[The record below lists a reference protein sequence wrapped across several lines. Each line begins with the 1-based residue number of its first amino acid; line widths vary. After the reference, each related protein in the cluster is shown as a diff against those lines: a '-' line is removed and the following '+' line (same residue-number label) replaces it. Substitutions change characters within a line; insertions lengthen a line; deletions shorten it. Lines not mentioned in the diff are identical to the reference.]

1 MELTVDGVKLHLQ
14 RKGSGPPLLFLHG
27 AGGVPRWLPFFDE
40 LAAQFD
46 LIVPD
51 HPGFGASEDPGWIRS
66 VRDIALFYL
75 DALEQMDLEGVHVVG
90 HSVGGWIAAQSAVYD
105 CSRFASLTLIAP
117 AGVRLKGVPMGD
129 PFFWGAEEAVRNLYF
144 DQRFADEQLA
154 QPPSGEE
161 LERTLKNRFTFAKLA
176 WQPRLF
182 DPDLEKWL
190 RRAKVPAQV
199 IWGEADKLI
208 PAQYGELWAQRLPQG
223 KLIKVREAGHL
234 PHLERPQ
241 EVARR
246 VKELAR

>member
-1 MELTVDGVKLHLQ
+1 LQ

-27 AGGVPRWLPFFDE
+27 AGGVPRWLPFFDD

-51 HPGFGASEDPGWIRS
+51 HPGFGASDDPDWIRS
-66 VRDIALFYL
+66 VRDLALFYL
-75 DALEQMDLEGVHVVG
+75 DALDEMRLERVHVVG
-90 HSVGGWIAAQSAVYD
+90 HSIGGWIAAQMAVYD

-117 AGVRLKGVPMGD
+117 AGLRVKGVPMGD

-154 QPPSGEE
+154 HPPMGDE
-161 LERTLKNRFTFAKLA
+161 LERALKNRFSFAKLA

-190 RRAKVPAQV
+190 RRVKVPAQV
-199 IWGEADKLI
+199 IWGESDKVI
-208 PAQYGELWAQRLPQG
+208 PAQYGDLWAQRLPQA
-223 KLIKVREAGHL
+223 KFSKVDKAGHL
-234 PHLERPQ
+234 PHVERP
-241 EVARR
+241 EVVARL
-246 VKELAR
+246 VKELAE